1 VPEAVAR
8 CPNLPV
14 LAGSL
19 ATALLKAASGC
30 ASRVDAEFRPSGWLL
45 EVLLELEDP
54 EAFEAALADVLQ
66 KGVSNYSGF
75 RVAPVTIGPT
85 GDTAQLEKVA
95 KELSVPLEK
104 KEKKKEP
111 LYERLSALG
120 QALAR
125 RYRGRLLAL
134 LSSEWR
140 LDVSAERVRVQ
151 EGRGS
156 MRLPSLPR
164 SASMYE
170 MGRFF
175 GLRDLKGGSATRALL
190 DVRADAGWWLL
201 SLTLPMTAAAHLE
214 VADEERRLV
223 FVFFEPAPRHRYRY
237 QDLKAL
243 GKLLDSVEQFV
254 GKAGYYVEDV
264 ELARLTLLAHATGT
278 VSNPFAC
285 AGVPGAL
292 RVWGLRLAG
301 QRFQEV
307 FSEILQTGE
316 VALLYQALRQR
327 FGEDA
332 QAVAKGCAKLG
343 RVLQRLVKRFEAVSR
358 ELRLERFTTLY
369 KLLLRSLV
377 EPGYA
382 APADLLYELHRF
394 LEVEEW
400 RARFVGVVAGRLAEE
415 EQISLEEAREEA
427 SGMLNRLSG
436 LVRSVAGA
444 G

>member
-1 VPEAVAR
+1 MSEAVAR

-19 ATALLKAASGC
+19 ATALLKAAYGS
-30 ASRVDAEFRPSGWLL
+30 ASRVGAEFRPSGWLL
-45 EVLLELEDP
+45 EALLELEDP
-54 EAFEAALADVLQ
+54 AAFEASLADVLQ
-66 KGVSNYSGF
+66 KGARNYSEF
-75 RVAPVTIGPT
+75 RVAPVTIGPA

-95 KELSVPLEK
+95 KELGASLEGK
-104 KEKKKEP
+104 

-120 QALAR
+120 QAFAR
-125 RYRGRLLAL
+125 RYRGKLLAL

-140 LDVSAERVRVQ
+140 LDVSAERVKVQ

-243 GKLLDSVEQFV
+243 GELLGSAEQFV
-254 GKAGYYVEDV
+254 SKAGYYVEDV
-264 ELARLTLLAHATGT
+264 ELARLTLLAHAAST
-278 VSNPFAC
+278 VSNPLAC

-332 QAVAKGCAKLG
+332 RAVARSCAKLG

-400 RARFVGVVAGRLAEE
+400 RARFVGVAAGRLAEE

-427 SGMLNRLSG
+427 SGMLNRLSS

-444 G
+444 R